1 MDNDMRMYFEDILRR
16 QDEIAEAINFQRHPA
31 HRVTLTP
38 PWTERARKWAEEDF
52 RRRQDKSGN
61 PELPQAN

>member
-16 QDEIAEAINFQRHPA
+16 QDEIAEALN
-31 HRVTLTP
+31 VTLTP
-38 PWTERARKWAEEDF
+38 PWTVLARKWAEDDF
-52 RRRQDKSGN
+52 RRRKDKSGN